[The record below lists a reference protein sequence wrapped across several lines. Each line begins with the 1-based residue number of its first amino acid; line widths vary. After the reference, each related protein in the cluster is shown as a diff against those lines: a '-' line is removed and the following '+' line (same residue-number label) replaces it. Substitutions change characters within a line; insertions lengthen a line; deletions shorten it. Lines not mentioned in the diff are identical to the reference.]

1 MNYFIQIPESILYLV
16 HVTKNGY
23 KDATGKIVWTQIRA
37 SGTDQYPGAYFT
49 LITKENRL
57 TEELYSG
64 PNCLIFSRNL
74 LKQFNYHIN
83 VSDNNGFISEG
94 NTYFPWNLEEAVE
107 KIKENS
113 SLPLDEDNINYQRM
127 NEVVFHDSVPMEY
140 LCMDLPNKGNKFLP
154 DYPIKNDVKPNMSL
168 LPFYCFAQPEENNR
182 LTSSPTFFKKIA
194 EFCNID
200 KSLSKDEIIEKIQ
213 ENIPFLESHRDKQNI
228 EMLKNIYN
236 NYMHSNNIDTLYQKG
251 KGHNT
256 KKSKKKTKF
265 TTKQLRKKRDNK
277 SKICKSQK
285 KSKKNNYNRR
295 K

>member
-1 MNYFIQIPESILYLV
+1 MNYLIQIPENILYLV
-16 HVTKNGY
+16 HVTKNEY
-23 KDATGKIVWTQIRA
+23 KDATGKLVWTEIRA

-49 LITKENRL
+49 LITKDNRL

-64 PNCLIFSRNL
+64 PKCLIFSRNL

-83 VSDNNGFISEG
+83 VSDNNGFISEK

-107 KIKENS
+107 KIKENAA
-113 SLPLDEDNINYQRM
+113 LPLDEDDINYQRM

-154 DYPIKNDVKPNMSL
+154 DYPIENDVKPNTSL

-182 LTSSPTFFKKIA
+182 LTSSHKFFEKFA

-200 KSLSKDEIIEKIQ
+200 KSLSKEEIIEKMQ

-236 NYMHSNNIDTLYQKG
+236 NYMLSNNIDTLNQKG
-251 KGHNT
+251 KGQNT
-256 KKSKKKTKF
+256 KKSKNKINF
-265 TTKQLRKKRDNK
+265 TTKQRKKKRNNK
-277 SKICKSQK
+277 NKISKRKKNQK
-285 KSKKNNYNRR
+285 KSKKYL
-295 K
+295 